1 MRSPAS
7 ASTVYDSARAR
18 LQPVVEIQEL
28 WRYRYLIRNLV
39 SRDLKVRYKRSDLG
53 IIWVS
58 LNPLLTMAVQALVF
72 SNFFGTTL
80 PHYPVYLLAGTLVF
94 TLFSQSTVAAMGN
107 LINNGSTLRRMY
119 VPPSV
124 FVASSIGSAVVNFV
138 FALAP
143 LLLVAVLFHAQLSIT
158 WLYILAVAVQT
169 ALFASGVAF
178 FLAASMVFFND
189 TNEIYLVFISAYNF
203 LTPIFYPLSLL
214 PKWLQNLEQYNPMF
228 LYVSGAQRAITLDV
242 LPSMTTQVTGW
253 IIAIVALAAG
263 WLIFT
268 TLEDRFA
275 YHF

>member
-1 MRSPAS
+1 M
-7 ASTVYDSARAR
+7 VYDSVRAR
-18 LQPVVEIQEL
+18 LRSVDEVREL

-39 SRDLKVRYKRSDLG
+39 ARDLKVRYKRSVLG

-72 SNFFGTTL
+72 SSFFGSTL

-124 FVASSIGSAVVNFV
+124 FVSSSIGSAVVNFV
-138 FALAP
+138 FALVP
-143 LLLVAVLFHAQLSIT
+143 LLIVALLFQAPLSIT
-158 WLYILAVAVQT
+158 WLYILVVSAQT
-169 ALFASGVAF
+169 AIFASG
-178 FLAASMVFFND
+178 LALMLATSMVFFND
-189 TNEIYLVFISAYNF
+189 TNEIYLVFIAAYNF

-214 PKWLQNLEQYNPMF
+214 PTWLQQMERYNPMF
-228 LYVSGAQRAITLDV
+228 LYVSGAQRAITLGV
-242 LPSMTTQVTGW
+242 LPNLEVQLTGW
-253 IIAIVALAAG
+253 AVALISLVVG

-268 TLEDRFA
+268 SLEDRFA